1 MSLESFV
8 DDGSKVPDDAKAQAD
23 SSAAAMS
30 EIDAMVPE
38 KKRHQ
43 D

>member
-1 MSLESFV
+1 MRLESFV
-8 DDGSKVPDDAKAQAD
+8 DDASNVSDDAKAQAD

-30 EIDAMVPE
+30 EIDAMYPE
-38 KKRHQ
+38 KKRRQ